1 MYKYCVILAFVL
13 LTGCVT
19 TPYGNFIENPS
30 KEVSA
35 FMADDV
41 VTQLLQLYLPASTQF
56 NLRHAINDPFGVS
69 LVGHLR
75 EEGYAVLELVKKEDA
90 VQEHVASG
98 TEAKTEAETGLSLGY
113 IVDKSG
119 DLYHVRI
126 MIDDQ
131 RLTRVFVTQ
140 ADAIHPA
147 GHWVRKE

>member
-1 MYKYCVILAFVL
+1 MCKYCVILALIL
-13 LTGCVT
+13 LTGCMT

-30 KEVSA
+30 DEVSA

-75 EEGYAVLELVKKEDA
+75 EEGYAVLELVEKDDA

-98 TEAKTEAETGLSLGY
+98 TEAEAGLSLGY

-119 DLYHVRI
+119 DLYHVNI

-131 RLTRVFVTQ
+131 CLTRAFVAQ
-140 ADAIHPA
+140 ADSIHPA